1 MKQALKII
9 GVALL
14 AVFTLIQLIPAGR
27 SNPPLTREI
36 RWTSGQARGLARDA
50 CYDCHSNETDWP
62 WYAYVAPV
70 SWWIVD
76 HVNDGRRHLNFSEWD
91 KPNEDADEIISQ
103 VATGEMPFPDYLR
116 LHPEARLSSEET
128 QDLIDGL
135 SRTLENDPPVEK
147 VRRKRRSGDHE

>member
-9 GVALL
+9 GIGLL
-14 AVFTLIQLIPAGR
+14 ALFALIQLIPAER
-27 SNPPLTREI
+27 TNPPITREI
-36 RWTSGQARGLARDA
+36 RWNSGQARGLARDA

-70 SWWIVD
+70 SWWITD
-76 HVNDGRRHLNFSEWD
+76 HVKDARRHLNFSEWD

-116 LHPEARLSSEET
+116 LHPEARLSDEET
-128 QDLIDGL
+128 QELIDGL

-147 VRRKRRSGDHE
+147 QRRARHTDDTK